1 MQKKSLLL
9 ICTVLILSFSSFAQ
23 STDPKWELF
32 GGYSYLRANP
42 GAGDD
47 AADSHGW
54 NASIDYNLT
63 KHWGVKGDADGHY
76 CCDGQKEHNFLFGPQ
91 FQFKIENSRIFLHA
105 LAGVSHGSAPS
116 VNFSD
121 TVFAY
126 ALGGGFD
133 YSFGHS
139 KRWGLRLA
147 QVDYVGTH
155 YADAIQ
161 NHFRYSGGI
170 VLNLGKR

>member
-1 MQKKSLLL
+1 MQKNSLLL

-54 NASIDYNLT
+54 NASADYNFT

-91 FQFKIENSRIFLHA
+91 FQFGVKSSRIFLHA

-116 VNFSD
+116 VHFSD

-126 ALGGGFD
+126 AVGGGFD
-133 YSFGHS
+133 YSVGHS
-139 KRWGLRLA
+139 KRWALRLA

-155 YADAIQ
+155 YADNIQ

-170 VLNLGKR
+170 VLNLNKR